1 MTTTHDLTQ
10 KAINH
15 GVCNLSD
22 AELIALQ
29 LDTSHE
35 AARAI
40 LRDLGSVR
48 NVLRNNANRLTHTQA
63 LKAEITLELARRFHA
78 ERLNRADPLADP
90 DAVRHYLTA
99 RLRDL
104 HYETFACIFLDN
116 RHRVIKYE
124 EMFRGTI
131 DGASV
136 HPREIVRRCLFH
148 NAAGVIFAHN
158 HPSGV
163 AEPSQ
168 ADEHITQKLKDA
180 LHLID
185 VRVLDH
191 FVIGDQVVSFAERGL
206 L

>member
-1 MTTTHDLTQ
+1 MTTQEL
-10 KAINH
+10 KAKAQAH

-29 LDTSHE
+29 LHTSHE

-40 LRDLGSVR
+40 LRDFGSVR
-48 NVLRNNANRLTHTQA
+48 NVLKNHTQRLTQAQA
-63 LKAEITLELARRFHA
+63 LRADITLELANRFHA
-78 ERLNRADPLADP
+78 ERLNRADVLGDP
-90 DAVRHYLTA
+90 AAVRLYLTA

-104 HYETFACIFLDN
+104 LHETFACVFLDN

-124 EMFRGTI
+124 ELFSGTI

-136 HPREIVRRCLFH
+136 HPREIVRRALHH
-148 NAAGVIFAHN
+148 NAAAVILAHN

-168 ADEHITQKLKDA
+168 ADERITQRLKDA

-191 FVIGDQVVSFAERGL
+191 LVIGDHIVSFAERGL

>member
-1 MTTTHDLTQ
+1 MTTQDL
-10 KAINH
+10 KAKAQAH
-15 GVCNLSD
+15 GMCNLSD

-40 LRDLGSVR
+40 LRDFGSIR
-48 NVLRNNANRLTHTQA
+48 NVLKNHTHRLTQA
-63 LKAEITLELARRFHA
+63 QAFRAELTLELAKRFHA
-78 ERLNRADPLADP
+78 ERLQRADVLTDP
-90 DAVRHYLTA
+90 DAVRLYLTA

-104 HYETFACIFLDN
+104 LHETFACIFLDN

-124 EMFRGTI
+124 ELFFGTI

-136 HPREIVRRCLFH
+136 HPREIVRRALHH
-148 NAAGVIFAHN
+148 NTAAVILAHN

-168 ADEHITQKLKDA
+168 ADERITQKLKDA

-191 FVIGDQVVSFAERGL
+191 FVIGENIVSFAERGL

>member
-1 MTTTHDLTQ
+1 MTTEQYITDKAVTHGIAT
-10 KAINH
+10 
-15 GVCNLSD
+15 LSD

-29 LDTSHE
+29 LGISHPE
-35 AARAI
+35 ARQI
-40 LRDLGSVR
+40 VRDMGSVR
-48 NVLRNNANRLTHTQA
+48 NVLRNNASHLNPAQA
-63 LKAEITLELARRFHA
+63 LKAETALELAQRFHA
-78 ERLNRADPLADP
+78 ERLNRADVLSDP
-90 DAVRHYLTA
+90 EAVRRYLSA

-104 HYETFACIFLDN
+104 PYETFACVFLDN

-136 HPREIVRRCLFH
+136 YPREVVRRSLYH
-148 NAAGVIFAHN
+148 NAAALILAHN

-168 ADEHITQKLKDA
+168 ADERITQRLKDA

-191 FVIGDQVVSFAERGL
+191 FVIGDHIVSFAERGL